1 MGRLNRCAGLSSAQA
16 RHIERLAVSDVLHPD
31 QSKRL
36 PNRRAERSAARRV
49 RYWKKV
55 FTELWTDRIS
65 KSQVAADLH
74 LPADELENLVFGLT
88 GAITPPARAKGP
100 PNLKAV

>member
-1 MGRLNRCAGLSSAQA
+1 LRFFDLRDGFMRCAT
-16 RHIERLAVSDVLHPD
+16 D

-36 PNRRAERSAARRV
+36 PNRRAEDGSPREESV
-49 RYWKKV
+49 IWKKV

-74 LPADELENLVFGLT
+74 LPADELENLVFGQT
-88 GAITPPARAKGP
+88 GAITPIRAKGP
-100 PNLKAV
+100 PDLKAV